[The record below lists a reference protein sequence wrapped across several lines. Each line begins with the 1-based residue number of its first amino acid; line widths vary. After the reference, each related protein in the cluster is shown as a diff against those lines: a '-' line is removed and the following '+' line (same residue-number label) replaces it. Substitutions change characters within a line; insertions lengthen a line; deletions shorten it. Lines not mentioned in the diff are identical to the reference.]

1 MKSRVSV
8 QNRKGRIRV
17 NQQLEIR
24 NIPNVQFMD
33 SLQMS
38 AFAFQYELDPV
49 KVEKAMALLDSN
61 QMWGAYVD
69 DTLAAKMTIL
79 DLQTWIQGKAFDMG
93 GIAGVVT
100 WPEYRRGGLVAKLLL
115 HGLRVMRE
123 KGQTVSFL
131 HPFQFSFYRKYGWET
146 YAEYKS
152 YEISVQQLPRL
163 GPQPGRIVRTGH
175 DINLLN
181 GIYEAYASRYNGT
194 LIRNESWWRHR
205 IFGNTQ
211 GTVAVYF
218 DTEDQPAGYVYY
230 QVKDNILKVHEL
242 VYLHHGACQ
251 ALWRFLADHDSMLE
265 KLVMKAPANDKLPF
279 LLDNPRIKQE
289 IVPYFMARIVDVAGF
304 LTKYP
309 FASGAEWSLQ
319 LEVKDEQAEWNN
331 GWFLLQV
338 DESGTARVEPILNA
352 SPELPAAGCTIQTLA
367 AMLTGYQ
374 RPSFLMDIGRLTG
387 TLEVCESLERLIPA
401 RQPYLPDFF

>member
-1 MKSRVSV
+1 M
-8 QNRKGRIRV
+8 
-17 NQQLEIR
+17 NQRLEIR

-38 AFAFQYELDPV
+38 SFAFQYELDPA
-49 KVEKAMALLDSN
+49 KVEKWMALLDSN

-79 DLQTWIQGKAFDMG
+79 DLQTWFQGKAFDMG

-100 WPEYRRGGLVAKLLL
+100 WPEYRRGGLVAKLLS
-115 HGLRVMRE
+115 HGLRAMRE

-146 YAEYKS
+146 YTEYKS
-152 YEISVQQLPRL
+152 YEISVHQLPKL
-163 GPQPGRIVRTGH
+163 GSQPGRIVRTGH
-175 DINLLN
+175 DIKLLN
-181 GIYEAYASRYNGT
+181 EIYAAYASRYNGM
-194 LIRNESWWRHR
+194 LIRNESWWQHR

-211 GTVAVYF
+211 GTVAVYY
-218 DTEDQPAGYVYY
+218 DAENQPAGYVYY
-230 QVKDNILKVHEL
+230 HVKDNILKVHEL
-242 VYLHHGACQ
+242 VYLHHGAYL

-265 KLVMKAPANDKLPF
+265 KLVMQAPANDKLPF

-289 IVPYFMARIVDVAGF
+289 IVPYFMVRIVDVAGF

-338 DESGTARVEPILNA
+338 DESGTARVSTIAGA
-352 SPELPAAGCTIQTLA
+352 SPELPAASCTIQTLA

-374 RPSFLMDIGRLTG
+374 RPSFLMDIGRLSG
-387 TLEVCESLERLIPA
+387 TMEVCESLERLIPA
-401 RQPYLPDFF
+401 RQPYLSDFF